1 MTFIVLKIHLANRK
15 LCVKMDF
22 VLGLYRIALV
32 LAKFT
37 FQESL
42 QTVLQHKLNSLF
54 ADSYKLVSYRDL
66 TVR

>member
-1 MTFIVLKIHLANRK
+1 MCQNVGFLI
-15 LCVKMDF
+15 
-22 VLGLYRIALV
+22 LYWGYMV

-37 FQESL
+37 FQQSL

-54 ADSYKLVSYRDL
+54 ADSYKLVPYRDL

>member
-1 MTFIVLKIHLANRK
+1 MCQNV
-15 LCVKMDF
+15 
-22 VLGLYRIALV
+22 GLLILYWGYIWIALV

-37 FQESL
+37 FQQSL

-54 ADSYKLVSYRDL
+54 ADSYKLVPYRDL